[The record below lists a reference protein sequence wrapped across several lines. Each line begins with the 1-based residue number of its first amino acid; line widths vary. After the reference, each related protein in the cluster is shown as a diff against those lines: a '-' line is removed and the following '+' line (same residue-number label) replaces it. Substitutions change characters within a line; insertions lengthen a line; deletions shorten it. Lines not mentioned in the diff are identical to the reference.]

1 MKSTDLPSPN
11 VPLLFTGHDGIQH
24 NGFYNG
30 LLKVFVERVGDETS
44 GEVGVTFTLD
54 NIREWEYQDDQ
65 ESSDADILEI
75 L

>member
-1 MKSTDLPSPN
+1 MKNTDLPSPN

-30 LLKVFVERVGDETS
+30 LLKAFVERVWDETS
-44 GEVGVTFTLD
+44 EEIGVTFTLE